1 MELQRMPALFA
12 GLEEL
17 SVPGWDAAALQQATL
32 GYPRPR
38 AVVCVSPHW
47 QTRGVCISIA
57 PEQESLHA
65 LESVSTRVARRVAGL
80 LDMPS
85 ARLDSSHPL
94 DVEVTQLVQALYPE
108 GDVPVVQISL
118 DSELSALEHAAL
130 AAWLRPLREQGILIL
145 GIGTICP
152 DLAAATRQQT
162 LCFRD
167 QVGQLIDQGDIVR
180 LAECRL
186 PGIGLDEP
194 MHLGSNALPLLY
206 TLAVREAGDSVEFF
220 NGQVADARATTSVVL
235 HPRAKAA

>member
-17 SVPGWDAAALQQATL
+17 SVPGWDAAALQQATQA
-32 GYPRPR
+32 YPRPR
-38 AVVCVSPHW
+38 AIVCVSPRW

-57 PEQESLHA
+57 PEQDSLHA
-65 LESVSTRVARRVAGL
+65 MESVSTRVARRVAGL

-94 DVEVTQLVQALYPE
+94 DPEVVQLVQALYPQA
-108 GDVPVVQISL
+108 DIPVVQISL

-130 AAWLRPLREQGILIL
+130 AAWLRPLREQGVLIA

-152 DLAAATRQQT
+152 DADDATRQQVS
-162 LCFRD
+162 CFRD
-167 QVGQLIDQGDIVR
+167 QVGQLIDEGDIVR

-186 PGIGLDEP
+186 PAPGGERH
-194 MHLGSNALPLLY
+194 MHLAPSALPLLY
-206 TLAVREAGDSVEFF
+206 ALAVREAGDSVEFF
-220 NGQVADARATTSVVL
+220 NGKCAGMPATPSVVL
-235 HPRAKAA
+235 HPKAA